1 MDWLELIIEELEK
14 DKEMDDRIPLQIEI
28 DDYYPIIDPGERTKD
43 SDSKRVIIID
53 I

>member
-14 DKEMDDRIPLQIEI
+14 DKEIVERVPLQIEI
-28 DDYYPIIDPGERTKD
+28 DDYYPIVRPAEEKKEADN
-43 SDSKRVIIID
+43 KRVIIID